1 MPQHK
6 TVAKLESLALHQF
19 CQIGA
24 RTCTALEEGGNFDI
38 ENNGTGDSVTISSD
52 FESFLKRLPSSI
64 LERLISSTL
73 KIIAGKV
80 RKKRSHKGLVAAVHC
95 MPQTS
100 VHKLDYGSL
109 FTEVRLFGSVNSQLK
124 ESITH
129 GFKRVPYLNELKLS
143 SKCTDEMLI
152 ELAKHCRDLEVL
164 DIPLSDVSDRG
175 LLALAG
181 ISLSGEV
188 SKKLGHGCPKLR
200 VLNIQD
206 CMEVNP
212 VGVASILRNLK
223 EIQYLYYDKLVQAL
237 EIVLKLDMD
246 YIEGSKHLKICHI
259 DQYGEFYNMEN
270 NGDEMAKTLANICPH
285 VESFRFYISRNGCA
299 SLQYFQTIKHLQ
311 IETSD
316 VGTEF
321 RLLASKS
328 LSHLVTLHLTFR
340 SMSQVELLAIADICH
355 NIEVLRLIG
364 NKILDDEEPAEQS
377 EQPKH
382 GYFVKLKSFEVRIVK
397 NFGDVDMIDI
407 AEDEDDDSQDEV
419 NQTDTIVLMHF
430 FFTHAFHLQELIVS
444 GPLFFPSEQFFED
457 FLKVNPLSHLQKLCL
472 SPHQKCPILNVKT
485 AMDVIFALPS
495 LNTMALT
502 RWSMTSQEIKEIG
515 DELRKQNLD
524 VTII

>member
-6 TVAKLESLALHQF
+6 TVAKLESLAIHQF
-19 CQIGA
+19 CAICA
-24 RTCTALEEGGNFDI
+24 RTVQALEEDVNFEI
-38 ENNGTGDSVTISSD
+38 ENNSAGSGDAGAD

-73 KIIAGKV
+73 KIVAGKV
-80 RKKRSHKGLVAAVHC
+80 RKKRSHRGLVAAVHF
-95 MPQTS
+95 MPQIS
-100 VHKLDYGSL
+100 VHRLDYGSL

-129 GFKRVPYLNELKLS
+129 GFRRVPYLNELKLS
-143 SKCTDEMLI
+143 SKCTDGMLI
-152 ELAKHCRDLEVL
+152 QLAKYCRDLEVL

-188 SKKLGHGCPKLR
+188 SKKMGHGCPKLR

-223 EIQYLYYDKLVQAL
+223 DIQYLYYDKLVQAL

-246 YIEGSKHLKICHI
+246 YIEGNKHLKICHI
-259 DQYGEFYNMEN
+259 DQYGEFYTLEN

-340 SMSQVELLAIADICH
+340 SMSQIELLAIADICH

-364 NKILDDEEPAEQS
+364 NKILDDEPASEPK
-377 EQPKH
+377 P
-382 GYFVKLKSFEVRIVK
+382 GYFVNLKSFEVRIA
-397 NFGDVDMIDI
+397 NNYGDMDMIDI
-407 AEDEDDDSQDEV
+407 ADEDDDSQDEV
-419 NQTDTIVLMHF
+419 NQTDTIQLMHF
-430 FFTHAFHLQELIVS
+430 FFTHAFHLQELIAS

-457 FLKVNPLSHLQKLCL
+457 FLKVNPLTHLQKLCL

-485 AMDVIFALPS
+485 AMDVIFALPN

-502 RWSMTSQEIKEIG
+502 RWSMTSQEIKVIG